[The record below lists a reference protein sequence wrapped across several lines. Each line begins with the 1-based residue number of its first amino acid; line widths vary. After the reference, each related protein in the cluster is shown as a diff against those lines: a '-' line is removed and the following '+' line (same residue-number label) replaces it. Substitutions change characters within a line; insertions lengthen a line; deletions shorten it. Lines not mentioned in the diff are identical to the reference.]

1 MLVSRRLN
9 IMTLRRNEV
18 GEKGKC
24 YFIASGDGR
33 RSHKPRNVGTL

>member
-9 IMTLRRNEV
+9 IMTGRKEV
-18 GEKGKC
+18 GEKGKR

-33 RSHKPRNVGTL
+33 SSHKARNIGTL